1 MVRGRG
7 IPLDLQEERMKSDEP
22 HAAYRRVE
30 CPECELSVK
39 ASRVSGRIYS
49 HPLTGST
56 VVCRGSGRVGTA
68 PDVISI
74 EIVSLPVIA
83 PEPTHRGIQPG
94 EGPSS
99 SVRTVSG
106 GLPGHTKRR

>member
-7 IPLDLQEERMKSDEP
+7 ISLDLQEERMKSDEP

-49 HPLTGST
+49 HSLPDST
-56 VVCRGSGRVGTA
+56 VVCPGSGRTGTA
-68 PDVISI
+68 PDAISI
-74 EIVSLPVIA
+74 EILLRPVASQHPSHQSIR
-83 PEPTHRGIQPG
+83 PD
-94 EGPSS
+94 EGPLT

-106 GLPGHTKRR
+106 GLPGHARYR